1 MRIIIGCLGPTP
13 TDYLPI
19 LSSIQAAK
27 LCRLGV
33 TLSLAYRG
41 SLNPDHILY
50 GFLSRSSD
58 ARQER
63 LRPRRLFVPAAWNRL
78 NNLAGLGICV
88 SEWTNHKCNAEYCE
102 NTSSFSVFIPKTS
115 VRSVG
120 MSVLQTTWVKLKHL
134 RIDVGRFHSSMHKW
148 GLAPSSSCECGSVEQ
163 TADHGLIACLT
174 HRAPYAAR
182 GLTVSDD
189 KTRCRLTTSLPA
201 SDPGSTVAWG
211 SKRINPRSQSC
222 LCLTWSGCPSKQRRR
237 ENYFNIYFGNITN
250 KLLKF

>member
-19 LSSIQAAK
+19 LSSIQEAK

-33 TLSLAYRG
+33 TLFLVYRG

-58 ARQER
+58 AHRER
-63 LRPRRLFVPAAWNRL
+63 LRPRRLFLPAAWNRL

-102 NTSSFSVFIPKTS
+102 NTSILSVFIPRTS

-148 GLAPSSSCECGSVEQ
+148 GLAPSSNCECGSVEQ

-189 KTRCRLTTSLPA
+189 KT
-201 SDPGSTVAWG
+201 
-211 SKRINPRSQSC
+211 
-222 LCLTWSGCPSKQRRR
+222 
-237 ENYFNIYFGNITN
+237 
-250 KLLKF
+250 